1 MSFHAPS
8 SSADE
13 ESKPEESSEPEQS
26 DFSYTDFSQ
35 FGWDAIEITA
45 YEGTDKE
52 VVIPAEID
60 GKPVV
65 SVTGFYGTEITSVT
79 IPASVTSLFMDSF
92 AECLELEEVIFL
104 GDTPD
109 FKLSAFEN
117 TPWLEKALAENTDPN
132 FFIIGNALVRADK
145 ENISGDVVVPD
156 SITRICSAAFLDCNN
171 ITSITIPDSV
181 AWIGSYAFENCS
193 KMTSIKLPSGIT
205 EILGFTF
212 YNCGSLTSV
221 DIPEGVTVIG
231 ECVFDNCPNLL
242 VNLPDSLLRFFCDIN
257 RATFKGETYIFG
269 ISASGGFLA
278 DAITTNREVKELAE
292 EKIDIIGNRLFAV
305 DPNATEIEIPDYVTD
320 IHDNAFNNCRS
331 DLIIIYKGKKYD
343 LSTLDKLK
351 EAIGC

>member
-8 SSADE
+8 SSADG
-13 ESKPEESSEPEQS
+13 ESKPEEHGEPEQS

-193 KMTSIKLPSGIT
+193 KMKSIKLPSGIT

-278 DAITTNREVKELAE
+278 DAINTNREVKELAE

-320 IHDNAFNNCRS
+320 IYDNAFNNCRS

-351 EAIGC
+351 EAIGG